1 MTPPC
6 SWAVWRSAWFWIA
19 VMAIAIFV
27 ARVGAPG
34 FGSVVAP
41 DTQGYLWKFER
52 HALATIL
59 ELKRT
64 PGYPIFLEVVRR
76 LAGDHSLVAHAQL
89 AVFLAAAVGFG
100 AAVQASSGSRL
111 TALAAAVPLLFA
123 RMIPMQATRIMSDM
137 LAAGAAVATLA
148 LLLVVVARPAS
159 KSAWAGL
166 GLALFY
172 TYQVRPACL
181 FLIVLVPL
189 LGLVLTLLRD
199 RGVSWRAALRRPF
212 TGLCLLSL
220 VPFLLWCGLRWAV
233 VGHFG
238 LVSFGGANLIGITAS
253 MVTPQ
258 AVPTLPAEYRRFA
271 RKLLKWRQHENLQ
284 PLEPG
289 YSYARWCYEYNTNA
303 HFVAPRALRDSE
315 SLAPRETPPP
325 WVKVNRFY
333 TRFSLAMIRAR
344 PDLYRRWLADGCRYT
359 YDLLAKDRL
368 QRGSAIAL
376 LVSFLLWGL
385 VRLGSMLLR
394 PVEPGR
400 GRGEPSGGPAPRSP
414 RVSPAIQLLVMAV
427 AFFLASQVL
436 VMLVEVPQ
444 DRYTFLSALFLP
456 GAFLALAV
464 EMLRSTAG
472 HLETRFRHRRRVTL

>member
-1 MTPPC
+1 MTPPH
-6 SWAVWRSAWFWIA
+6 SWRVWRSAWFWIA

-34 FGSVVAP
+34 FESVVAP
-41 DTQGYLWKFER
+41 DTQGYRWKFER
-52 HALATIL
+52 HALSTIL

-64 PGYPIFLEVVRR
+64 PGYPLFLEVVRR
-76 LAGDHSLVAHAQL
+76 LTGDHALVAHAQL
-89 AVFLAAAVGFG
+89 GAFLAAAAGFG
-100 AAVQASSGSRL
+100 AAVQAFSGSRL

-159 KSAWAGL
+159 KTAWAGL

-189 LGLVLTLLRD
+189 LGLALTLLRD
-199 RGVSWRAALRRPF
+199 RGVAWRAALRRPF

-258 AVPTLPAEYRRFA
+258 AIPGLPAEYRPFA
-271 RKLLKWRQHENLQ
+271 RMLLKWRHRKNLP
-284 PLEPG
+284 PLEQG
-289 YSYARWCYEYNTNA
+289 YSHARWCSEYNTNA
-303 HFVAPRALRDSE
+303 HIVAPRALRDARSV
-315 SLAPRETPPP
+315 APPGVPTP
-325 WVKVNRFY
+325 WVKANRFY
-333 TRFSLAMIRAR
+333 TRFSVAMIRTR
-344 PDLYRRWLADGCRYT
+344 PDLYRRWLADGGRYT
-359 YDLLAKDRL
+359 YDLLARDRL
-368 QRGSAIAL
+368 VRGSAIAL
-376 LVSFLLWGL
+376 LVSFFLWGL
-385 VRLGSMLLR
+385 GRLGSIWF
-394 PVEPGR
+394 GR
-400 GRGEPSGGPAPRSP
+400 GPEERSGSSAPSR
-414 RVSPAIQLLVMAV
+414 RVSPAAQLLVVAV
-427 AFFLASQVL
+427 AFFLASQAL
-436 VMLVEVPQ
+436 VMLVEVPL

-472 HLETRFRHRRRVTL
+472 LLETRFRHRRVTL